1 MAKQER
7 GLGKGLNAIFGNTVN
22 SDIKKVK
29 NFKTVAE
36 TVAEN
41 KQESSYSSTGSNHFG
56 EYDESAVETE
66 ERIETKEEQSLIEP
80 KEYIE
85 SNENLN
91 IEGDGSILI
100 KLSRIQPDK
109 NQPRKDFDETKLQEL
124 ADSIR
129 EYGVIS
135 PIVVKENGAF
145 YDIVAGERRWRAARL
160 AGLTEIPVV
169 IKKVDEKTSREMSI
183 IENIQR
189 DDLNPVEEA
198 LAYQSLIDDYGMT
211 QEQVASRVSKN
222 RTTITNSLRLLKLD
236 DELLEMLRDGLITQG
251 HARALLAIE
260 DLELRRKIALRC
272 AKENLSVREI
282 EKLVKLDKLSKEKKN
297 NDSSPEAD
305 ELKRLKIIYK
315 DIENKLKNSL
325 GTKVS
330 IVPKN
335 NDKGKLE
342 IEYYSQDELDRIYM
356 ILNSIRNQ

>member
-1 MAKQER
+1 MAKQEH
-7 GLGKGLNAIFGNTVN
+7 GLGKGLGAIFGNTGTEV
-22 SDIKKVK
+22 KKPK
-29 NFKTVAE
+29 SFKTVAE
-36 TVAEN
+36 TIADGRQDNVHTKN
-41 KQESSYSSTGSNHFG
+41 ITNHFG
-56 EYDESAVETE
+56 EYEVATDELDKEDSAIDNIKNDDENNE
-66 ERIETKEEQSLIEP
+66 E
-80 KEYIE
+80 
-85 SNENLN
+85 LN

-169 IKKVDEKTSREMSI
+169 IKNVDEKTSREMSI

-236 DELLEMLRDGLITQG
+236 DEILDILREGLITQG
-251 HARALLAIE
+251 HARALLAI
-260 DLELRRKIALRC
+260 DDDELRKKIALRC

-282 EKLVKLDKLSKEKKN
+282 ENLVRLDKLSKEKKN
-297 NDSSPEAD
+297 NNSSPEAE

-315 DIENKLKNSL
+315 DIENKLKANL

-335 NDKGKLE
+335 KDKGKLE

-356 ILNSIRNQ
+356 ILNSVRNQ

>member
-1 MAKQER
+1 MAKQEH
-7 GLGKGLNAIFGNTVN
+7 GLGKGLGAIFGNPGTEV
-22 SDIKKVK
+22 KKAK
-29 NFKTVAE
+29 SFKTVAE
-36 TVAEN
+36 TIADN
-41 KQESSYSSTGSNHFG
+41 KPVSNPVGNKHFG
-56 EYDESAVETE
+56 EYEEDLENISQDNTQEFSNQIEINNDE
-66 ERIETKEEQSLIEP
+66 
-80 KEYIE
+80 
-85 SNENLN
+85 LN
-91 IEGDGSILI
+91 IEGNGSILI

-169 IKKVDEKTSREMSI
+169 IKNVDEKTSREMSI

-198 LAYQSLIDDYGMT
+198 LAYQSLIDDYGLT
-211 QEQVASRVSKN
+211 QEEVASRVSKN

-236 DELLEMLRDGLITQG
+236 DELLDMLREGLITQG
-251 HARALLAIE
+251 HARALLAI
-260 DLELRRKIALRC
+260 DDSELRRKIALRC

-282 EKLVKLDKLSKEKKN
+282 ENLVRLDKISKEKKN
-297 NDSSPEAD
+297 NSSSPEAD

-315 DIENKLKNSL
+315 DIENKLKANL

-335 NDKGKLE
+335 KDKGKLE

-356 ILNSIRNQ
+356 ILNSVRNQ

>member
-7 GLGKGLNAIFGNTVN
+7 GLGKGLNAIFGNTVGA
-22 SDIKKVK
+22 DLKKEK

-36 TVAEN
+36 TLADSRQEN
-41 KQESSYSSTGSNHFG
+41 IHTSVGSSHFTEYEDHSVEIADEINEDSTSPKKNSESR
-56 EYDESAVETE
+56 VQTE
-66 ERIETKEEQSLIEP
+66 D
-80 KEYIE
+80 
-85 SNENLN
+85 LN
-91 IEGDGSILI
+91 IEGNGSVLI

-169 IKKVDEKTSREMSI
+169 IKNVDEKTSREMSI

-198 LAYQSLIDDYGMT
+198 LAYQSLIDDYGLT
-211 QEQVASRVSKN
+211 QEEVASRVSKN

-236 DELLEMLRDGLITQG
+236 EELLDMLREGLITQG

-260 DLELRRKIALRC
+260 DSELRRKIALRC

-282 EKLVKLDKLSKEKKN
+282 ENLVRQDKLSKEKKSN
-297 NDSSPEAD
+297 GESPEAD

-315 DIENKLKNSL
+315 DLENKLKNSL

-335 NDKGKLE
+335 KDKGKLE